1 MSHYTAPELSPAAIR
16 QGFWRLLPISLF
28 VAVFGAAF
36 GLAAVQAGLP
46 GHEIV
51 LMSATVFAGTAQFA
65 ALELW
70 GAEVPLLP
78 LLATT
83 FAINARMLLMGA
95 TLYPWMALLPPGRRY
110 GSLVILSDA
119 NWAMN
124 LNDLQNGR
132 NNLGALVGG
141 GLALWLTWLA
151 GTILGMVFGSAI
163 TDPKALGVDMVMG
176 CFMLSMV
183 LAGRRTSRTVMAW
196 VVGGAAAY
204 AAWLWLPENSHVVVG
219 ALAGGLVGALWLEDK
234 A

>member
-1 MSHYTAPELSPAAIR
+1 
-16 QGFWRLLPISLF
+16 
-28 VAVFGAAF
+28 
-36 GLAAVQAGLP
+36 
-46 GHEIV
+46 
-51 LMSATVFAGTAQFA
+51 MSATVFAGTAQFA

-83 FAINARMLLMGA
+83 LAINARMLLMGA
-95 TLYPWMALLPPGRRY
+95 TLYPWMALLPAGRRY

-151 GTILGMVFGSAI
+151 GTIIGMVFGSAI

-183 LAGRRTSRTVMAW
+183 LAGRRTSRTVIAW